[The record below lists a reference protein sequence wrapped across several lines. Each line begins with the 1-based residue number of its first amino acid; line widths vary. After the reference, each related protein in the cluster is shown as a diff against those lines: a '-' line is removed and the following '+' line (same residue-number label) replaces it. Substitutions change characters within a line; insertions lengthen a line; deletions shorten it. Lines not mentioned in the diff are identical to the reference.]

1 MRWVASVSSV
11 VLYLA
16 LEGTVSP
23 LAFGPILPDML
34 ECAPRRDGRAAGKD
48 DEPDEHTTNL
58 VRDPFGLPTPLV
70 HLDRLRIVSV
80 AWWRGACAHR

>member
-34 ECAPRRDGRAAGKD
+34 ECAPRRDGRVAGKD

-58 VRDPFGLPTPLV
+58 ASDPSAAQTFA
-70 HLDRLRIVSV
+70 RLWFFLI
-80 AWWRGACAHR
+80 AWES

>member
-16 LEGTVSP
+16 LEGTISP

-34 ECAPRRDGRAAGKD
+34 ECAPRRDGRVAGKD

-58 VRDPFGLPTPLV
+58 ARHPSAAETFPPLWFF
-70 HLDRLRIVSV
+70 LREE
-80 AWWRGACAHR
+80 A